1 MKMIKKYS
9 GDLKIKEYKRKYI
22 KNEASFRLPF
32 LTQSKEKDIYRVKE
46 KKNLYTKNSILKK
59 GIRTKCH
66 RYANAESLY
75 L

>member
-1 MKMIKKYS
+1 MIKKYS

-22 KNEASFRLPF
+22 KNETSFRLPF

>member
-22 KNEASFRLPF
+22 KNETSFRLPF

-46 KKNLYTKNSILKK
+46 KKKTCTLKILY
-59 GIRTKCH
+59 
-66 RYANAESLY
+66 
-75 L
+75 